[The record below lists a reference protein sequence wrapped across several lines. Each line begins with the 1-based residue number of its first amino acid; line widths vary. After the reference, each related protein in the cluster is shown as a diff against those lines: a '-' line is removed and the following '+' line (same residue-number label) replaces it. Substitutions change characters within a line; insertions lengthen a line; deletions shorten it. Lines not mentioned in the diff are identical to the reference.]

1 MSKKNLI
8 SAGAGIAGRN
18 KRYVIWFY
26 FLNLVC
32 AWLGA
37 SGLATHAHA
46 IMDHS
51 LYSDRLLHG
60 FDLAVFVE
68 LINLPEFGAVRNSA
82 VPATIFAMLFFIA
95 SLLLMPGVLLGYAS
109 DHRLP
114 RDEFF
119 RACGRNVWRFVRL
132 FLMFAIVAGIL
143 SGLLYWGLDALVTA
157 ADKTSNERLP
167 FFTQVGGTLV
177 ILVILTL
184 FRIWFDL
191 AQTDVVLRD
200 QGAVRKSLAPAYRST
215 RQNLWPLLAS
225 YVTIGVVAIAVLIA
239 GILLW
244 NRIVPPAS
252 VLGAFLISQS
262 TLLLLLGMRFWQRA
276 TAVAFYLRQR
286 DELMVEDTRA
296 VGTLQSV
303 AL

>member
-1 MSKKNLI
+1 M
-8 SAGAGIAGRN
+8 
-18 KRYVIWFY
+18 
-26 FLNLVC
+26 
-32 AWLGA
+32 
-37 SGLATHAHA
+37 
-46 IMDHS
+46 
-51 LYSDRLLHG
+51 
-60 FDLAVFVE
+60 
-68 LINLPEFGAVRNSA
+68 
-82 VPATIFAMLFFIA
+82 
-95 SLLLMPGVLLGYAS
+95 
-109 DHRLP
+109 
-114 RDEFF
+114 
-119 RACGRNVWRFVRL
+119 WRFVRL
-132 FLMFAIVAGIL
+132 FLMFAIVTGIL
-143 SGLLYWGLDALVTA
+143 SGLLYWGLDALVSA

-167 FFTQVGGTLV
+167 FFTQVGGTIV

-200 QGAVRKSLAPAYRST
+200 QGAVRKSLTPAYRST

-225 YVTIGVVAIAVLIA
+225 YVTIGVVAIGVLIA

-262 TLLLLLGMRFWQRA
+262 TLLLLLGMRFWQRS

-286 DELMVEDTRA
+286 DELMVEDPRA
-296 VGTLQSV
+296 VGTLQSA